1 MNHQV
6 FTEPWSHKGPSD
18 ANVITQSYTPACV
31 PANAVSLGTTQHTQ
45 SPAVTGTS
53 VLGLKFKDG
62 VMLAADNLAS
72 YGSMAR
78 FKNIER
84 LITVGKHTIV
94 GIGGDIS
101 DLQYIERLLEDLT
114 IREEYAQDGHTLRP
128 EHVHE
133 YLSRVMYNRRTKMN
147 PLWNSI
153 IVAGVSLPFLQV
165 CVKEASDAQ
174 PLSFLAYAD
183 LLGTTYKSPVI
194 ATGMG
199 SAMAIPLLREAT
211 DNEKWKDLTK
221 EDARK
226 VLDECMK
233 VLYYRDARSLNKFSV
248 ATVTSE
254 TVVIEKDQ
262 SVTTEWQFA
271 EFQYG
276 YGASHQVV

>member
-1 MNHQV
+1 
-6 FTEPWSHKGPSD
+6 
-18 ANVITQSYTPACV
+18 
-31 PANAVSLGTTQHTQ
+31 
-45 SPAVTGTS
+45 
-53 VLGLKFKDG
+53 
-62 VMLAADNLAS
+62 
-72 YGSMAR
+72 
-78 FKNIER
+78 
-84 LITVGKHTIV
+84 
-94 GIGGDIS
+94 
-101 DLQYIERLLEDLT
+101 
-114 IREEYAQDGHTLRP
+114 
-128 EHVHE
+128 
-133 YLSRVMYNRRTKMN
+133 MN

-165 CVKEASDAQ
+165 CVKEVPDAQ

-199 SAMAIPLLREAT
+199 SAMAVPLLREAT

-254 TVVIEKDQ
+254 SVVIERDQ